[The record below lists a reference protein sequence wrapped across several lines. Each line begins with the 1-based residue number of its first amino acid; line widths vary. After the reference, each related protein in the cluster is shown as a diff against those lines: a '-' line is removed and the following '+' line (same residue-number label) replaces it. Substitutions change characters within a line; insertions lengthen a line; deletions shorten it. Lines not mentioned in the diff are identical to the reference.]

1 MTGRKNPSKYNFID
15 DRKEEPV
22 KIQVYWCKE
31 GRSRDN
37 VSILKT
43 EGGSRDK
50 GSLLKAGR
58 RNPSKCK
65 FTDDRK
71 EAGAGT

>member
-1 MTGRKNPSKYNFID
+1 M
-15 DRKEEPV
+15 
-22 KIQVYWCKE
+22 
-31 GRSRDN
+31 
-37 VSILKT
+37 KT

-50 GSLLKAGR
+50 GSLLKTGR
-58 RNPSKCK
+58 KNPSKYN